1 MLQVAKWLDFP
12 EHTYWKT
19 CFDNTDNIHVCWPI
33 LTYILTDVDVIRADI
48 LGWSVCMYVPSNKM
62 NRLSWTYILETLF
75 WLLGSSVSMYVTSNK
90 MTRLP
95 RAYILK
101 NIVFL
106 VFLVCYGFS
115 RLYVSPWR
123 EMKLLWKILSSHVEH
138 TRTLT
143 NIPGRCTYARVVAKW
158 LNFPNIQARKHIR
171 FLLIFYMTGLSVSM
185 YARVGQ
191 LVCMLGF

>member
-1 MLQVAKWLDFP
+1 MYVTHSRLTTLT
-12 EHTYWKT
+12 TYMYV
-19 CFDNTDNIHVCWPI
+19 DLV
-33 LTYILTDVDVIRADI
+33 LTYILTDVDMVRADI

-62 NRLSWTYILETLF
+62 NKLSWTYILETLF

-101 NIVFL
+101 NMFFL
-106 VFLVCYGFS
+106 FFSVCYGFS

-158 LNFPNIQARKHIR
+158 LNFPNIQVRKHIR
-171 FLLIFYMTGLSVSM
+171 FLLIFYIKGLSVSM
-185 YARVGQ
+185 YARVRQ